1 MGFPVSQGEREQTAR
16 ARARPV
22 PAAAFNAAFLAC
34 LREPPRRRCRVWKGS
49 ALAQLVGVCR
59 GRRAVR
65 LPPQAPHVLGQP
77 SVPFRFNGGCREPA
91 GRLLRGPRLFTAA
104 TSGFGGPV
112 SAPSCDS
119 EADAGPSCCPK
130 GERALG
136 EGGRVVFNEIQFEK
150 KKIKLFFFF
159 FLANS
164 HRNTPIAQPKPYR
177 FLWTKQVGWPSP
189 RGPGEKRQQQP
200 PPPPWLRGGSCFPV
214 RARLR
219 GQPRGEGRGRE
230 EGEGT
235 GARKGDPEGAGCS
248 SHSSPEVAEGE
259 GLWRPTGPTWVGL
272 TCRPRPGERG
282 SNRTPHDT
290 AERLDGPK
298 ASTHRKRS
306 RCATRVWSP
315 HFLGFSLCCPVTRG
329 SDTH

>member
-1 MGFPVSQGEREQTAR
+1 MSQGEREQTAR

-34 LREPPRRRCRVWKGS
+34 LQEPPRRRCRVWKGS

-159 FLANS
+159 LFWLI
-164 HRNTPIAQPKPYR
+164 HIEI
-177 FLWTKQVGWPSP
+177 LPSP
-189 RGPGEKRQQQP
+189 SPSPTVSCGQSRSAGQALGGRARSDSSSRPLRPGSGEVPR
-200 PPPPWLRGGSCFPV
+200 SPV
-214 RARLR
+214 RGRLC

-235 GARKGDPEGAGCS
+235 GARKGDRGGAGCS
-248 SHSSPEVAEGE
+248 FHSSPEVAEGE

-282 SNRTPHDT
+282 SNRTPRDT

-306 RCATRVWSP
+306 RCVTRVWSP
-315 HFLGFSLCCPVTRG
+315 ISSAFLCAAQ
-329 SDTH
+329 

>member
-159 FLANS
+159 F
-164 HRNTPIAQPKPYR
+164 
-177 FLWTKQVGWPSP
+177 FFG
-189 RGPGEKRQQQP
+189 
-200 PPPPWLRGGSCFPV
+200 
-214 RARLR
+214 
-219 GQPRGEGRGRE
+219 
-230 EGEGT
+230 
-235 GARKGDPEGAGCS
+235 
-248 SHSSPEVAEGE
+248 
-259 GLWRPTGPTWVGL
+259 
-272 TCRPRPGERG
+272 
-282 SNRTPHDT
+282 
-290 AERLDGPK
+290 
-298 ASTHRKRS
+298 
-306 RCATRVWSP
+306 
-315 HFLGFSLCCPVTRG
+315 
-329 SDTH
+329 

>member
-1 MGFPVSQGEREQTAR
+1 MSQGEREQTAR

-136 EGGRVVFNEIQFEK
+136 ERGRVVFNEIQFEK

-159 FLANS
+159 SFLANS

-189 RGPGEKRQQQP
+189 QGPGEK
-200 PPPPWLRGGSCFPV
+200 
-214 RARLR
+214 
-219 GQPRGEGRGRE
+219 
-230 EGEGT
+230 
-235 GARKGDPEGAGCS
+235 
-248 SHSSPEVAEGE
+248 
-259 GLWRPTGPTWVGL
+259 
-272 TCRPRPGERG
+272 
-282 SNRTPHDT
+282 
-290 AERLDGPK
+290 
-298 ASTHRKRS
+298 
-306 RCATRVWSP
+306 
-315 HFLGFSLCCPVTRG
+315 
-329 SDTH
+329 

>member
-1 MGFPVSQGEREQTAR
+1 M
-16 ARARPV
+16 
-22 PAAAFNAAFLAC
+22 
-34 LREPPRRRCRVWKGS
+34 
-49 ALAQLVGVCR
+49 
-59 GRRAVR
+59 R

-136 EGGRVVFNEIQFEK
+136 EGGRLFLMKSNLK
-150 KKIKLFFFF
+150 KKKLNYFFF

-189 RGPGEKRQQQP
+189 RGRARSDSSSRPLRPGSGEVPR
-200 PPPPWLRGGSCFPV
+200 SPV
-214 RARLR
+214 RGRLR

-235 GARKGDPEGAGCS
+235 GARKGDRGGAGCS
-248 SHSSPEVAEGE
+248 FHSSPEVAEGE

-282 SNRTPHDT
+282 SNRTPRDT

-315 HFLGFSLCCPVTRG
+315 HFLGFSLCCPVTHG

>member
-22 PAAAFNAAFLAC
+22 PAAALNAAFLAC

-159 FLANS
+159 SFLANS

-200 PPPPWLRGGSCFPV
+200 PPPPWLRGGSSLPSQGQA
-214 RARLR
+214 ARPAP
-219 GQPRGEGRGRE
+219 GRGERPGGGRRDGSPQGRSRGRWVLVSQFSR
-230 EGEGT
+230 GRRRGGPLAAHRSHVGGSDLQAKARGT
-235 GARKGDPEGAGCS
+235 GIQQDPA
-248 SHSSPEVAEGE
+248 
-259 GLWRPTGPTWVGL
+259 
-272 TCRPRPGERG
+272 
-282 SNRTPHDT
+282 
-290 AERLDGPK
+290 
-298 ASTHRKRS
+298 
-306 RCATRVWSP
+306 
-315 HFLGFSLCCPVTRG
+315 
-329 SDTH
+329 

>member
-1 MGFPVSQGEREQTAR
+1 MSQGEREQTAR
-16 ARARPV
+16 ACARPV

-49 ALAQLVGVCR
+49 ALAQLVGVCW

-77 SVPFRFNGGCREPA
+77 SVPFRFNGGCREPT

-150 KKIKLFFFF
+150 KKIKLFF
-159 FLANS
+159 LANS

-189 RGPGEKRQQQP
+189 RG
-200 PPPPWLRGGSCFPV
+200 
-214 RARLR
+214 RARSDSSSRPLR
-219 GQPRGEGRGRE
+219 PGSGEVPAPQSG
-230 EGEGT
+230 
-235 GARKGDPEGAGCS
+235 PGCAAS
-248 SHSSPEVAEGE
+248 
-259 GLWRPTGPTWVGL
+259 
-272 TCRPRPGERG
+272 PGERG
-282 SNRTPHDT
+282 EAGRREKGREPARAIKGALGARFTVLPRSQKGR
-290 AERLDGPK
+290 ASGGPQ
-298 ASTHRKRS
+298 
-306 RCATRVWSP
+306 VP
-315 HFLGFSLCCPVTRG
+315 RG
-329 SDTH
+329 WV